1 MKNNKLLTIL
11 CVGAVIMLSGCS
23 KFLTVEKYGASTTW
37 ESKEDVEKA
46 VAALWSITSNDG
58 EGVTGRGVQWFEC
71 CSDNM
76 TVGRPQA
83 EANLIRDFKMAPTN
97 GRDVKTTWP
106 AMYQINTKANN
117 IINVVPTLGF
127 DKEYEN
133 QCVGVAYFWRGLA
146 MLWIA
151 PYYGDNGPNGGIPII
166 LNTTEPAEM
175 DAPRPASVLQ
185 NYDQIISDMRT
196 AADLL
201 PLFSQLPE
209 NLYGYP
215 HKAACWAFA
224 ARAALY
230 AAQYDKNYYKI
241 VDEFCDK
248 IMNLTGADK
257 RELYTGT
264 SAEYPTAFADLWTKK
279 NNFCSEYLF
288 SLLGNGAVG
297 PKFHGMSFQMDGWG
311 LYNTWGYYQPTY
323 GLWQAYPEGDQRR
336 DATILFPGQTIRYI
350 SQDICF
356 GTDRWFIHSD
366 TGMTLRKFMSPFR
379 EKSDI
384 GKEYSANGND
394 QSNTLGMCLIRYADV
409 LLMKAESQIALN
421 GEGNAVA
428 KECLGK
434 IRSRAGLSSEN
445 PATWD
450 ELKLQRR
457 LELAFEF
464 MPSRHVDLIRWGDAE
479 KTYAQPTWRIN
490 SHYDSTTGEVVIDAP
505 SKYDEGRTYNP
516 EVNQVF
522 PIPAAAFDG
531 SVNLKQ
537 NIGY

>member
-1 MKNNKLLTIL
+1 MKNNRLLIIL
-11 CVGAVIMLSGCS
+11 CVGAAILLSGCS

-37 ESKEDVEKA
+37 ESKEDVDKA
-46 VAALWSITSNDG
+46 VAALWSIVSNEG
-58 EGVTGRGVQWFEC
+58 EGVTGRGICWFEC

-76 TVGRPQA
+76 TVGRPQS
-83 EANLIRDFKMAPTN
+83 EANMIRDFKMAPNN
-97 GRDVKTTWP
+97 GRDVKNTWP

-127 DKEYEN
+127 DKAYVNE
-133 QCVGVAYFWRGLA
+133 CLGIAYFWRGLA

-166 LNTTEPAEM
+166 LDDTEPAEM
-175 DAPRPASVLQ
+175 DAPRPKSVIQ
-185 NYDQIISDMRT
+185 NYDQIISDMSK
-196 AADLL
+196 AAELL
-201 PLFSQLPE
+201 PYFSQIPE
-209 NLYGYP
+209 NLYGRP

-230 AAQYDKNYYKI
+230 ASQWDKSYYKK

-248 IMNLTGADK
+248 VMNLTGADK
-257 RELYTGT
+257 RDLYRGT
-264 SAEYPTAFADLWTKK
+264 SAEYPTAFADYWTRK

-288 SLLGNGAVG
+288 SLLGNPFAG

-323 GLWQAYPEGDQRR
+323 GLWQAYDEKDQRR
-336 DATILFPGQTIRYI
+336 DATILFPGQHIRYM
-350 SQDICF
+350 SKDICF
-356 GTDRWFIHSD
+356 GTDQWFIHSD
-366 TGMTLRKFMSPFR
+366 TGMTMRKFVSPFR
-379 EKSDI
+379 EYSDR
-384 GKEYSANGND
+384 GKEFSTNGND

-409 LLMKAESQIALN
+409 LLMKAEAQIALN
-421 GEGNAVA
+421 GEGNAAA
-428 KECLGK
+428 KECLGQ
-434 IRSRAGLSSEN
+434 IRSRAGLSAEN

-464 MPSRHVDLIRWGDAE
+464 MPSRHIDLIRWGDAE

-490 SHYDSTTGEVVIDAP
+490 SHYDSATGTVVIDSP
-505 SKYDEGRTYNP
+505 SKYDNGRTFDP
-516 EVNQVF
+516 VVNQVF